1 MIARSRLLL
10 RLSLRNVARNARRS
24 TLTALA
30 MVIGLALLVFSRS
43 LADGAHEDWIRSGV
57 RLGNGHVVLQ
67 APNFQRTGDLADRL
81 DSAVTAVAEAAIA
94 APGVERDLVAA
105 APRITV
111 NALASAAAA
120 AVPVRVVAV
129 DPAAEARFSLLTD
142 KLTEGRT
149 LEPGDHNA
157 GYIGVR
163 LAHRLDLHLGSR
175 FVVTAQ
181 SADGQIAD
189 QLLYVR
195 GIFETGL
202 PDVDEGMVQI
212 PLRTARQWLGVGD
225 AVTGIAL
232 LLRSS
237 RDVSDVMRALRQ
249 ALPAGDTAI
258 TVLDWRHADPALD
271 AAVRLDDYGDYLMH
285 AILLAIVALAI
296 VNTMLMSVLHR
307 SREFGIL
314 RALGLTRAE
323 TGTMVFGEGLLLTFV
338 SGFVGLAIGAG
349 LTWLFFRH
357 GLDYSFLMKDQT
369 TMAGVVINPVIIPE
383 LGLPQLI
390 QSVTFIVAVGLLAAL
405 YPAYRATK
413 IDLVEAMKFDE

>member
-1 MIARSRLLL
+1 
-10 RLSLRNVARNARRS
+10 
-24 TLTALA
+24 
-30 MVIGLALLVFSRS
+30 
-43 LADGAHEDWIRSGV
+43 
-57 RLGNGHVVLQ
+57 
-67 APNFQRTGDLADRL
+67 
-81 DSAVTAVAEAAIA
+81 
-94 APGVERDLVAA
+94 
-105 APRITV
+105 
-111 NALASAAAA
+111 
-120 AVPVRVVAV
+120 VVAV
-129 DPAAEARFSLLTD
+129 DPAAEAKFSLLTD